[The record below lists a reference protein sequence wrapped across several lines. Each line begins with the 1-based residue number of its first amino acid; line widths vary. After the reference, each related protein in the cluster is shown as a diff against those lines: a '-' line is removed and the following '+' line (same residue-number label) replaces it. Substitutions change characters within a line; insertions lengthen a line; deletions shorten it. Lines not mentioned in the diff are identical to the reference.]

1 MNRVLCRIAL
11 RSTNSD
17 SKSSMPAQDS
27 SGKAGVVPE
36 RSAVPAVFINFDD
49 AEVCKKSFVEAML
62 I

>member
-1 MNRVLCRIAL
+1 
-11 RSTNSD
+11 
-17 SKSSMPAQDS
+17 MPAQDS